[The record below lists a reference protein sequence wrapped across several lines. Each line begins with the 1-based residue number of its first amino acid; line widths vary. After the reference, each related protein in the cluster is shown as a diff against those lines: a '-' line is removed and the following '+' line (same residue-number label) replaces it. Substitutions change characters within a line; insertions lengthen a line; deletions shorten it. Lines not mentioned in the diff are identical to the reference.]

1 MEDFEVIRKSQIDGD
16 FEGFDDQ
23 VLFKLIDGSC
33 WVQDEYRY
41 WYHYSYCPEAIILR
55 KGGRLYIQV
64 DGQSEIVPVR
74 QISGVIESKI
84 SGDFKGW
91 EGETSYELVNGQ
103 VWQQSSYKYKY
114 KYAYMPKVLIYNP
127 GGGHI
132 MKVKGTTA
140 KVRRIK

>member
-1 MEDFEVIRKSQIDGD
+1 MEGFEVIRRSRIDGD

-23 VLFKLIDGSC
+23 ALFKLMDGSY
-33 WVQDEYRY
+33 WVQDEYKY

-55 KGGRLYIQV
+55 KNVRLYIQV
-64 DGQSEIVPVR
+64 DEQSEIVPVR
-74 QISGVIESKI
+74 EISGVIESKI
-84 SGDFKGW
+84 NGEFKGW
-91 EGETSYELVNGQ
+91 GGETTYELINGQ

-114 KYAYMPKVLIYNP
+114 KYAHMPSVLIYNS

-132 MKVKGTTA
+132 MMVNGTKA